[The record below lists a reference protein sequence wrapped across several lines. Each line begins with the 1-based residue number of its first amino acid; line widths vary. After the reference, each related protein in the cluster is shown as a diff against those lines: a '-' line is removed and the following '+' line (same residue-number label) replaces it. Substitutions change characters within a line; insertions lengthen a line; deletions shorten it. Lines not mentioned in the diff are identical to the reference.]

1 MGHSEHYLHFR
12 LAPFP
17 RVLSIRTETNVKG
30 LATQGNIVG
39 ETLFLVMFPETGA
52 KLTGSK
58 QDVLLRQS
66 LNEETFFFGKLSVT
80 YAHCNKL
87 E

>member
-1 MGHSEHYLHFR
+1 MGHSEHSLHFH

-39 ETLFLVMFPETGA
+39 ETLFLVMFPETGGA

-66 LNEETFFFGKLSVT
+66 LNEETFFFM
-80 YAHCNKL
+80 
-87 E
+87 